1 MTNQHDSFPD
11 MMHEDLG
18 FEVVMRGYSRRQVHD
33 HMVRTRNQIRDL
45 EERLARAIDQ
55 AEQGRVELAEA
66 RRRLAE
72 APQDYDELGQRL
84 SQILKL
90 AEEEAI
96 SKRETADTEAAKV
109 REEAAAEAE
118 RILTAAQAEA
128 ERRVAEATNAAE
140 RLLAQAGSDAE
151 ETLGAAR
158 AESDETLR
166 NARAEADRALTAAQH
181 EAERLVSEANAQAE
195 ATLGSAKAESEATLK
210 AARERAASLDEH
222 TGTRVTF
229 LTDTHT
235 EVMRRLN
242 EMGSVLTD
250 LLRREGN
257 AGALIDEAAVLP
269 PAPSVGSAEDLH
281 QSGAPAAEE
290 IDAVRVVLDDADGP
304 DGPAR
309 PGGAAEGEDAPAGH
323 ESAQDGS
330 EGAGE
335 HDKGDE
341 RHGRD
346 EGGLGAEQGP
356 AAEQGPRDVFAS
368 HSGPQDAFAP
378 HGGSRG
384 GLAGHRGDDQPEDAV
399 FGRPVFDADG
409 GVRDA
414 QQSVQVAAGDDD
426 AHDARRGNDHETP
439 KGRIRGFFEDS
450 DVHSGGGHQR

>member
-210 AARERAASLDEH
+210 AARQRAASLDEH

-250 LLRREGN
+250 LLRREAN

-269 PAPSVGSAEDLH
+269 PAPPVGSAEDLH

-309 PGGAAEGEDAPAGH
+309 PGGAAEGEDAQAGH
-323 ESAQDGS
+323 KSAQDGS

-346 EGGLGAEQGP
+346 EDGLGAEQGP
-356 AAEQGPRDVFAS
+356 PAEQGSRDVFAS

-378 HGGSRG
+378 RGGSRG
-384 GLAGHRGDDQPEDAV
+384 GLVGHHGDDQPEDAV

-414 QQSVQVAAGDDD
+414 QQSVQVVAGDDD
-426 AHDARRGNDHETP
+426 AHDARRGNDHETS